1 MGIIFNLKLI
11 VIEQTRLITGEARNN
26 RQKVARRAIRNN
38 KVGDS
43 KKKRLT
49 VAKAPA
55 LYRNP

>member
-43 KKKRLT
+43 KKN
-49 VAKAPA
+49 A
-55 LYRNP
+55 